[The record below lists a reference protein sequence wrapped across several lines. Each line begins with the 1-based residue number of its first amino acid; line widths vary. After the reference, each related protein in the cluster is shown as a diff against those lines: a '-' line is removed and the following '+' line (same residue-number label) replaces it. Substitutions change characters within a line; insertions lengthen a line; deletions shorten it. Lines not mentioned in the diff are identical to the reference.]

1 MGSDGATIVHWS
13 FPKKDGFLRKQVGPF
28 ADQVLVRPVWRS
40 FGAWTAAI
48 TGTERRVDTLNK
60 GMVQSALLHIII
72 RFANNQG
79 KKYLYAPPH
88 PNPVLLINKHS
99 IGALINNYLKFSPGI
114 VRQSL

>member
-1 MGSDGATIVHWS
+1 M
-13 FPKKDGFLRKQVGPF
+13 RKQVGTF
-28 ADQVLVRPVWRS
+28 ADQVLVRTVWRS
-40 FGAWTAAI
+40 FEAWTAAI

-79 KKYLYAPPH
+79 KKYLNAPPH

-99 IGALINNYLKFSPGI
+99 TGALTNNYQKFTPGSCLADRET
-114 VRQSL
+114 VPVNS